1 MGWKRLARWSA
12 SSFMFGGAL
21 VLVALLLI
29 LVYQA
34 GIERVFFA
42 IAALFLVG
50 VAAIVLG
57 MFVLVPLLSASAPKL
72 TRAGAGVVGVFSA
85 LTVLALMLI
94 AVLSLLRAVWAGLP
108 EPPAFGVATP
118 PLFGAIVLGHLI
130 FGIASWRT
138 GVPSRRFGI
147 LLVAVAALWVLGFV
161 VGLRE
166 ATVDVWDF
174 LPLAG
179 AAVGTIVAGY
189 WLHDGRSAAAA
200 ESVR

>member
-1 MGWKRLARWSA
+1 
-12 SSFMFGGAL
+12 MFG
-21 VLVALLLI
+21 
-29 LVYQA
+29 
-34 GIERVFFA
+34 
-42 IAALFLVG
+42 
-50 VAAIVLG
+50 
-57 MFVLVPLLSASAPKL
+57 LVPLLSASAPKL

-85 LTVLALMLI
+85 LSVLALMLI
-94 AVLSLLRAVWAGLP
+94 AVLSLLGAVGAGLP
-108 EPPAFGVATP
+108 EPPPFGVATP

-130 FGIASWRT
+130 FGIASWRM

-166 ATVDVWDF
+166 ATLDVWDF

-179 AAVGTIVAGY
+179 AAVGTVVAGS
-189 WLHDGRSAAAA
+189 WLQDGRSVAAA

>member
-1 MGWKRLARWSA
+1 
-12 SSFMFGGAL
+12 MFGGAL
-21 VLVALLLI
+21 VFVALVLI

-34 GIERVFFA
+34 GVERVFFG
-42 IAALFLVG
+42 IVALFVVG

-57 MFVLVPLLSASAPKL
+57 ILGLVPLLSASAPKL
-72 TRAGAGVVGVFSA
+72 TRAGAGVVGVLSA
-85 LTVLALMLI
+85 LTVLALLLI
-94 AVLSLLRAVWAGLP
+94 AVLSLLGTVWAGLP

-130 FGIASWRT
+130 FDIASWRS

-179 AAVGTIVAGY
+179 AAVGTVVAGY
-189 WLHDGRSAAAA
+189 WLHDGRSVAAT